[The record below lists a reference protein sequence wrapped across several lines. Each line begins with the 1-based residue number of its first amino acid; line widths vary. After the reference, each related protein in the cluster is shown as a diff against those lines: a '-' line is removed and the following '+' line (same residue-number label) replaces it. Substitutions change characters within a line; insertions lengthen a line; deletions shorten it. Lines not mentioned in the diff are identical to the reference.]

1 MRSQQLF
8 TVGLTALTYSDE
20 LNQSVIDEGPFRKKE
35 AAPWTQVMEEEQV
48 LLLKVRNKEKFS
60 SVMDN

>member
-8 TVGLTALTYSDE
+8 TVVLTALTYSDE
-20 LNQSVIDEGPFRKKE
+20 LSQGVIDEGPFRKKE

-48 LLLKVRNKEKFS
+48 LLLKEEKEKFS
-60 SVMDN
+60 SAMDN